1 MQEYKRLNTAQM
13 VQYMWHLSCRRQ
25 DSWRKQTRNSET
37 IAQKVAIRHLPQ
49 RWSTTYR
56 PFAKPIP

>member
-37 IAQKVAIRHLPQ
+37 IAQKVAIRAFT
-49 RWSTTYR
+49 STMEYYISSFR
-56 PFAKPIP
+56 